1 MTSSATPALP
11 LSVNVELLFREAGDD
26 LGDRIRAAADHGIRT
41 VEIWSHSDKDLDTIE
56 KALDATGSSLHTS
69 LVEGRLTLADA
80 STHPAFLDHVRA
92 AAETAARLNCTR
104 IVTGSGVGLPYMKRA
119 VQHGIVV
126 EALKAGA
133 EIAAEHGVSI
143 LLENLNT
150 RVDHPGTL
158 FDTTAECL
166 AAVREVDSPG
176 LALLYDAYH
185 SLQMGETPEDVLS
198 APGTMDLVSHVQIAD
213 LPDRSEPGTG
223 SVDWAGLLSGLRGL
237 GYAGPIGLE
246 YLPTTG
252 TVEGLGHIEGVVR
265 AL

>member
-1 MTSSATPALP
+1 MSSPTLP

-26 LGDRIRAAADHGIRT
+26 LGDRIRAAADHGIDT
-41 VEIWSHSDKDLDTIE
+41 IEIWSHSDKDPAALQ
-56 KALDATGSSLHTS
+56 KALDATGSSLHT
-69 LVEGRLTLADA
+69 LLIEGRLTLADA
-80 STHPAFLDHVRA
+80 STHAAFLDHVRA
-92 AAETAARLNCTR
+92 ASKAAARLNCTR

-126 EALKAGA
+126 DALKAGA

-185 SLQMGETPEDVLS
+185 SLQMGEVPEDVLS
-198 APGTMDLVSHVQIAD
+198 GAGTMNLVSHVQIAD
-213 LPDRSEPGTG
+213 LPDRGEPGTG
-223 SVDWAGLLSGLRGL
+223 SVDWSAQLDALKRLGYTGPVGLEYMPTTDTRSGLR
-237 GYAGPIGLE
+237 A
-246 YLPTTG
+246 
-252 TVEGLGHIEGVVR
+252 IEDIVR
-265 AL
+265 SL